1 MVPGKPQWLLLPNF
15 SKAGPERLSDKGDS
29 SRGCASGDL
38 GPVAGAQGRTHCGLF
53 QALRV
58 THEKECANWYSAASL
73 RAGLSAAVQLDGTHT
88 LKPRM

>member
-15 SKAGPERLSDKGDS
+15 SKARPERLSDKGDS
-29 SRGCASGDL
+29 SRGCAGGIT
-38 GPVAGAQGRTHCGLF
+38 GPLACAPGTTQRGFF

-58 THEKECANWYSAASL
+58 MHENECASWYSAASL